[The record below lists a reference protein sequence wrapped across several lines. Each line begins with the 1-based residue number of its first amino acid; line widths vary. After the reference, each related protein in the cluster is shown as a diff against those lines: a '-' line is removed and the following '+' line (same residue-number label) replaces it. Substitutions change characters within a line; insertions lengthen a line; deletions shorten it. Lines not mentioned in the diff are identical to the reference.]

1 MPKQPKKSATKLPAS
16 TPKSTQKNTTQKAK
30 SLTSPIVKPS
40 DLKKDRQDTIRM
52 NTFVK
57 EALAKKGLSLQKLLD
72 DAIDEKLKVDFKF
85 GLI

>member
-1 MPKQPKKSATKLPAS
+1 MRKASKNSSTKSLKVTPKS
-16 TPKSTQKNTTQKAK
+16 TPKSTTPKAK
-30 SLTSPIVKPS
+30 SLTSPVKPS